1 MPRSKNKQPKKLASL
16 TQKELREINIQQ
28 ESTKTAISKAAVAR
42 YLYIY
47 PKMHFFHIYRI
58 CFRVNV
64 RKYIFTQFQ
73 FSDLLGKFV

>member
-42 YLYIY
+42 YLYMY
-47 PKMHFFHIYRI
+47 PKMYFYSHLRYLFP
-58 CFRVNV
+58 C
-64 RKYIFTQFQ
+64 KCP
-73 FSDLLGKFV
+73 

>member
-1 MPRSKNKQPKKLASL
+1 MPHSKNKQPKKLASL
-16 TQKELREINIQQ
+16 TQKELREINKQQ

-42 YLYIY
+42 YLYMYTKI
-47 PKMHFFHIYRI
+47 HFSHIYCI

-64 RKYIFTQFQ
+64 HKYIFMQFQ